1 MTTPEL
7 IEAVEQQPPTSP
19 PSNVNDLLNWLSQQ
33 PPIEVTPPPNTNNSQ
48 QLVLSKI
55 NELVQAIQ
63 QLIAFQNSYTVLIQ
77 IPAQVSKGILS
88 NSTRESQFL
97 NVAAYNK
104 ETIDSFYNRLL
115 FWKSVRDPLLLMK
128 INMTCLLDNITDYW
142 VGVDDQL
149 ELVSRYGQ
157 VYQLPKSSWEESE
170 LFSGNSIVT
179 TPGAS
184 IVTNEPGAVENLL
197 NFLAAYQPS

>member
-7 IEAVEQQPPTSP
+7 IEAVEQQPATSP
-19 PSNVNDLLNWLSQQ
+19 PSNVNDLLTWLSQQ
-33 PPIEVTPPPNTNNSQ
+33 SPVEITPPPNTNSSQ
-48 QLVLSKI
+48 LLVLNKI

-97 NVAAYNK
+97 NVVAYNN

-115 FWKSVRDPLLLMK
+115 FWKTVRDPLILMK
-128 INMTCLLDNITDYW
+128 INMTCLLNNITDYW

-149 ELVSRYGQ
+149 ELVSRYGT
-157 VYQLPKSSWEESE
+157 VYPQKKTNWEESE
-170 LFSGNSIVT
+170 LFSNESLIT
-179 TPGAS
+179 TPGSS

-197 NFLAAYQPS
+197 NFLATYQPS

>member
-33 PPIEVTPPPNTNNSQ
+33 PPIEITPPPNTNNSQ

-157 VYQLPKSSWEESE
+157 VYPSPRSSWEESE

-197 NFLAAYQPS
+197 NFLAAYQP

>member
-7 IEAVEQQPPTSP
+7 IEAVEQQPATSP
-19 PSNVNDLLNWLSQQ
+19 PSNVNDLLTWLSQQ
-33 PPIEVTPPPNTNNSQ
+33 PPVEITPPPNTNSSQ
-48 QLVLSKI
+48 LLVLNKI

-88 NSTRESQFL
+88 NSTRENQFL

-115 FWKSVRDPLLLMK
+115 FWKSVRDPQLLMK
-128 INMTCLLDNITDYW
+128 INMTCLLSNITDYW
-142 VGVDDQL
+142 VGIDDQL
-149 ELVSRYGQ
+149 ELVSRYGT
-157 VYQLPKSSWEESE
+157 VYPQKRTNWDESE
-170 LFSGNSIVT
+170 LFSNESLLTTPGSSIVT
-179 TPGAS
+179 D
-184 IVTNEPGAVENLL
+184 EPGAVDNLL
-197 NFLAAYQPS
+197 NFLATSQSS

>member
-33 PPIEVTPPPNTNNSQ
+33 PPIEITPPPNTNNSQ

-157 VYQLPKSSWEESE
+157 VYPLPKSSWEESE

>member
-33 PPIEVTPPPNTNNSQ
+33 PPIEITPPPNTNNSQ

-115 FWKSVRDPLLLMK
+115 FWKTVRDPLLLMK

-157 VYQLPKSSWEESE
+157 VYPLPKSSWEESE